1 MQPVRQTTLLIAS
14 TGVLLLTLLLTQQFG
29 DYRLS
34 LSGLLI
40 VIMLSA
46 FARGWLPTLLAG
58 IGSMIAM
65 TIMVIVWREPS
76 QTTGQQLLSQLYVL
90 LILALTMGL
99 VLYLK
104 KVQES
109 FDYEKTHLASLFE
122 NATEGILLTNRS
134 GEIILVNPSAERIFG
149 YRAEELIGHTVDHL
163 IPNRFQHHHHQ
174 LREQFHEQPSNRR
187 MGTGRDLFARRKDGS
202 EFPVE
207 VSLSHYQRKEE
218 AFVIAFIVD
227 ITQRKKAEEELKL
240 VNELIRRLNVELE
253 NKVEERTKGLT
264 EALAQIESS
273 QAELQRLLDREREL
287 GEIKSRFVS
296 MASHEF
302 RTPLSTILSSA
313 TLASKYPKEDQQSM
327 RERHLTRIRE
337 SVDHLNRLLEDFL
350 SLGKLE
356 EGRSSLS
363 FSDFHVGDFI
373 TELVEEMN
381 LQLRPGQ
388 QIRVQQA
395 GKPMCCTDKRLLK
408 NALLNL
414 LSNAIKFS
422 PENGSINLTLLNQ
435 DSRMAI
441 TVTDEGIGIPKPD
454 LSHLFSS
461 FFRASNATQIQGT
474 GLGLS
479 LVKRYAELL
488 GGSVDLKSELGKGTA
503 VKLMI
508 PDRQAII

>member
-350 SLGKLE
+350 
-356 EGRSSLS
+356 
-363 FSDFHVGDFI
+363 
-373 TELVEEMN
+373 
-381 LQLRPGQ
+381 
-388 QIRVQQA
+388 
-395 GKPMCCTDKRLLK
+395 
-408 NALLNL
+408 
-414 LSNAIKFS
+414 
-422 PENGSINLTLLNQ
+422 
-435 DSRMAI
+435 
-441 TVTDEGIGIPKPD
+441 
-454 LSHLFSS
+454 
-461 FFRASNATQIQGT
+461 
-474 GLGLS
+474 
-479 LVKRYAELL
+479 
-488 GGSVDLKSELGKGTA
+488 
-503 VKLMI
+503 
-508 PDRQAII
+508 

>member
-65 TIMVIVWREPS
+65 TIMLILWREPAQS
-76 QTTGQQLLSQLYVL
+76 IGQIFLSEFYLL
-90 LILALTMGL
+90 LILALTMGSI
-99 VLYLK
+99 LYFK
-104 KVQES
+104 HVQENIGHG
-109 FDYEKTHLASLFE
+109 KTHLTSLFE
-122 NATEGILLTNRS
+122 NATEGILLTNRI
-134 GEIILVNPSAERIFG
+134 GKIILVNPSAERIFG
-149 YRAEELIGHTVDHL
+149 YRAEELIGLSVDHL
-163 IPNRFQHHHHQ
+163 IPKRFQHHQ
-174 LREQFHEQPSNRR
+174 LREQFHQQPSNRR
-187 MGTGRDLFARRKDGS
+187 MGTGRDLFATRKDGS

-207 VSLSHYQRKEE
+207 VSLSHYKQKEE
-218 AFVIAFIVD
+218 SFVIAFIVD

-264 EALAQIESS
+264 DALAQIESS
-273 QAELQRLLDREREL
+273 QTELQRLFDREREL

-313 TLASKYPKEDQQSM
+313 TLISKYTKEDQQNM
-327 RERHLTRIRE
+327 RDRHLTRICE
-337 SVDHLNRLLEDFL
+337 SVEHLNRLLEDFL
-350 SLGKLE
+350 SIGKLE

-363 FSDFHVGDFI
+363 VSDFHIGDFI

-381 LQLRPGQ
+381 LHLLPGQ
-388 QIRVQQA
+388 SISVQVDGQI
-395 GKPMCCTDKRLLK
+395 MITSDKRILK

-414 LSNAIKFS
+414 LSNAVKFS
-422 PENGSINLTLLNQ
+422 KEGQAIYLISA
-435 DSRMAI
+435 DSP
-441 TVTDEGIGIPKPD
+441 TGKTFQVKDTGIGIPTAD
-454 LSHLFSS
+454 LPHIFST
-461 FFRASNATQIQGT
+461 FFRASNVTEIQGT

-479 LVKRYAELL
+479 LVKRYADLI
-488 GGSVDLKSELGKGTA
+488 GGTVTLETEYGKGTS
-503 VKLMI
+503 VTLDI
-508 PDRQAII
+508 PNMNVSS

>member
-65 TIMVIVWREPS
+65 TIMLILWREPAQS
-76 QTTGQQLLSQLYVL
+76 IGQIFLSEFYLL
-90 LILALTMGL
+90 LILALTMGSI
-99 VLYLK
+99 LYFK
-104 KVQES
+104 HVQENIGHG
-109 FDYEKTHLASLFE
+109 KTHLTSLFE
-122 NATEGILLTNRS
+122 NATEGILLTNRI
-134 GEIILVNPSAERIFG
+134 GKIILVNPSAERIFG
-149 YRAEELIGHTVDHL
+149 YRAEELIGLSVDHL
-163 IPNRFQHHHHQ
+163 IPKRFQHHQ
-174 LREQFHEQPSNRR
+174 LREQFHQQPSNRR
-187 MGTGRDLFARRKDGS
+187 MGTGRDLFATRKDGS

-207 VSLSHYQRKEE
+207 VSLSHYKQKEE
-218 AFVIAFIVD
+218 SFVIAFIVD

-264 EALAQIESS
+264 DALAQIESS
-273 QAELQRLLDREREL
+273 QTELQRLFDREREL

-313 TLASKYPKEDQQSM
+313 TLISKYTKEDQQNM
-327 RERHLTRIRE
+327 RDRHLTRICE
-337 SVDHLNRLLEDFL
+337 SVEHLNRLLEDFL
-350 SLGKLE
+350 SIGKLE

-363 FSDFHVGDFI
+363 VSDFHIGDFI
-373 TELVEEMN
+373 AELVEEMN
-381 LQLRPGQ
+381 LHLRPGQ
-388 QIRVQQA
+388 SISVQVDGQI
-395 GKPMCCTDKRLLK
+395 MITSDKRILK

-414 LSNAIKFS
+414 LSNAVKFS
-422 PENGSINLTLLNQ
+422 KEGQAIYLISA
-435 DSRMAI
+435 DSP
-441 TVTDEGIGIPKPD
+441 TGKTFQVKDTGIGIPTAD
-454 LSHLFSS
+454 LPHIFST
-461 FFRASNATQIQGT
+461 FFRASNVTEIQGT

-479 LVKRYAELL
+479 LVKRYADLI
-488 GGSVDLKSELGKGTA
+488 GGTVTLETEYGKGTS
-503 VKLMI
+503 VTLDI
-508 PDRQAII
+508 PNMNVSS